1 MAISH
6 LSDAL
11 PDNPDGLVVTI
22 TPSRAQA
29 FGVCP
34 YRFAHEKKRFDAANR
49 HLQVGQWVH
58 ELTHDYNLVRING
71 REPMI
76 DDIIARKAPPAL
88 FMDAGDDEH
97 WIIDI
102 GSASLRGYRAFLE
115 AQEFSIIID
124 AERYVRTPTR
134 PVAGVEGCSIVL
146 SGRVDVIAMRD
157 DRSIACID
165 VKTGMVPTPT
175 QLAEA
180 PGSFIYHHLTQ
191 YIYGADEV
199 DIVQVN
205 PITGQWASA
214 RPTKSQI
221 EAGKDFCRAMAAAIK
236 EQSYPPHPG
245 DACSYC
251 VLAER
256 ICPAHQVQKAGWDT
270 AF

>member
-1 MAISH
+1 MTVSH
-6 LSDAL
+6 PPDVL
-11 PDNPDGLVVTI
+11 PDDPNQVVVTI

-29 FGVCP
+29 FAVCP
-34 YRFAHEKKRFDAANR
+34 YRFAHDKKRFDTANR
-49 HLQVGQWVH
+49 PLQVGQWVH
-58 ELTHDYNLVRING
+58 ELTHDYNRARIEG
-71 REPMI
+71 REPVV
-76 DDIIARKAPPAL
+76 DDIIARTAPPAL
-88 FMDAGDDEH
+88 FMDAGDDEQ

-102 GSASLRGYRAFLE
+102 GCASLRGYRTFLD

-134 PVAGVEGCSIVL
+134 PVAGIAGCSIVF

-214 RPTKSQI
+214 RLTQAQL

-236 EQSYPPHPG
+236 EQSYPPRPS
-245 DACSYC
+245 DMCAYC
-251 VLAER
+251 ALAER
-256 ICPAHQVQKAGWDT
+256 LCPAHHIHRAGWDT